1 MWMNSFT
8 RSSLLCPGA
17 TLKEVCKRRHNWNNN
32 FILRSDQQT
41 WFRLAFKMYMLGFY
55 EAPKDTQSEINFW
68 WFFVFGKRRE
78 NFMACLQRCHFF
90 HSWCCWEIVAG
101 KLEQRLRW
109 VGSEVATRDFVFTRI
124 YDSLTR
130 SCRNFTSNPTSNHI
144 FVQKFK
150 ATLNQTESNCR
161 ESVQIS
167 ALINSIIAFKAE
179 RFKEKPR
186 QSNQQRSSL

>member
-32 FILRSDQQT
+32 FILHSDQQT
-41 WFRLAFKMYMLGFY
+41 WFRLAFKMYMLGFH

-109 VGSEVATRDFVFTRI
+109 LGRKVATRGFM
-124 YDSLTR
+124 
-130 SCRNFTSNPTSNHI
+130 
-144 FVQKFK
+144 
-150 ATLNQTESNCR
+150 
-161 ESVQIS
+161 
-167 ALINSIIAFKAE
+167 
-179 RFKEKPR
+179 
-186 QSNQQRSSL
+186 SSLAFMIHLLVHAETSHRTPPQTTSLFKSSKRL